1 MIISISGKANSGKD
15 LVAKIIKY
23 LTCPLYKYEKI
34 SYNEYLNTI
43 ANPDST
49 DHISPFKVK
58 KFADKLKDMV
68 CLLLDCSR
76 EDLEDEE
83 FKNKELGEEWW
94 YYNTYKHSF
103 QLKPK
108 VVSYNNYRGANYY
121 NSELIKLTPRKLL
134 QLLGTEAGREIIHPN
149 IWVNALMNKYKKV
162 KVERPLCEKGLNM
175 PKGELCCLPGLCRE
189 EMKTQNFKY
198 PNWIITDVRF
208 PNEYQAIQ
216 KHDHLHIHLERFQV
230 GDKVNWNDPEL
241 DTLAE
246 WEIFECYDDSCL
258 IGLSGLGHR
267 EIESEAEVPYSE
279 LSIVES
285 DEHKS
290 ENTDL
295 LKEYFNK
302 DVVYLYNVGDIEDLI
317 EKLDNILN
325 KLKIKS

>member
-1 MIISISGKANSGKD
+1 MIISISGKANSGKN
-15 LVAKIIKY
+15 LVVKIIKY

-43 ANPDST
+43 ANPNST

-108 VVSYNNYRGANYY
+108 VVSYNNYRGADYY

-149 IWVNALMNKYKKV
+149 IWVNALMQKYVFEGCKKD
-162 KVERPLCEKGLNM
+162 GLGCDTPN
-175 PKGELCCLPGLCRE
+175 GNCDSEWC
-189 EMKTQNFKY
+189 Y

-208 PNEYQAIQ
+208 PNQYQAIQ
-216 KHDHLHIHLERFQV
+216 KYEHLHIHLERFEV
-230 GDKVNWNDPEL
+230 GDIVDWNHPEL
-241 DTLAE
+241 DNLAE
-246 WEIFECYDDSCL
+246 WEIFECYDDYCL

-267 EIESEAEVPYSE
+267 EIESEVEVPYSE

-285 DEHKS
+285 DTYKS